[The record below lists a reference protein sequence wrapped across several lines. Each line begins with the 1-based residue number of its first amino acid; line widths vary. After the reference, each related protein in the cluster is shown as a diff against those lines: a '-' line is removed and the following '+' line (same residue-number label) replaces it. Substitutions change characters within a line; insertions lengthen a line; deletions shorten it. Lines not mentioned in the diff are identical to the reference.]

1 MTNGETLKFRNKMKT
16 LIPKTCMGLTIT
28 KNGKRIVCGR
38 PAKHLWT
45 AKNFVAF
52 EWYCDRCWLR
62 YGLNEDI

>member
-1 MTNGETLKFRNKMKT
+1 MKT